1 MTKQTE
7 TDLQETWETY
17 TSSWQATTED
27 AKRALCEK
35 SLSRDCVYTDPLTQA
50 RGLAE
55 LITYMLEFHQQ
66 IPGGHFV
73 TTEFMAHHD
82 RSIAKWEMRDGNDT
96 VIGDGVSYGE
106 YDRHGKLVSMN
117 GFFKPPGN

>member
-1 MTKQTE
+1 MTKHTE
-7 TDLQETWETY
+7 TDLQKTWATY
-17 TSSWQATTED
+17 VSSWRATTEE
-27 AKRALCEK
+27 AKRALFEE
-35 SLSRDCVYTDPLTQA
+35 SLSRDCVYTDPLTRA
-50 RGLAE
+50 RGQDE
-55 LITYMLEFHQQ
+55 LIAYMLEFHQQ

-106 YDRHGKLVSMN
+106 YDHHGKLLSMN
-117 GFFKPPGN
+117 GFFKPPGS